1 MLYRI
6 RYQLVV
12 IILSLAWLVWVVPDW
27 SYYSDRSWLGKEFML
42 RDGAEF
48 WQDGQRVP
56 EGGIRLPFKVTE
68 CSYFWVKFNQAWVR
82 KRDVVPFAQAQTYY
96 RSYLKEH
103 PRSGW
108 AHTCLGIVWE
118 HQGDLQHAIDE
129 YTKAIRV
136 RPQSIAPR
144 LNRATLYGMQGKTDL
159 ALQDLDAI
167 LEIDAENVEGHRLR
181 GSVYENRHDYINA
194 WLDYQAALNIEPDNP
209 YLCNA
214 LAWLLA
220 TCPDPEI
227 RDGRK
232 AVTLARKACE
242 LNDWSFAFP
251 IDTLAAAY
259 AESGDFEQAVKYQ
272 ELALNQ
278 NDDQNEQPGMEQR
291 LGLYQR
297 HQPYHQS
304 KPPAAKAV
312 DAS

>member
-1 MLYRI
+1 
-6 RYQLVV
+6 
-12 IILSLAWLVWVVPDW
+12 
-27 SYYSDRSWLGKEFML
+27 
-42 RDGAEF
+42 
-48 WQDGQRVP
+48 
-56 EGGIRLPFKVTE
+56 
-68 CSYFWVKFNQAWVR
+68 
-82 KRDVVPFAQAQTYY
+82 
-96 RSYLKEH
+96 
-103 PRSGW
+103 
-108 AHTCLGIVWE
+108 
-118 HQGDLQHAIDE
+118 
-129 YTKAIRV
+129 
-136 RPQSIAPR
+136 
-144 LNRATLYGMQGKTDL
+144 MQGKTDL

-272 ELALNQ
+272 ELALKQ

-304 KPPAAKAV
+304 KPLPAKAV